1 MKNLLVWI
9 LVYTGLLATSQVFL
23 KWGVGHLGGI
33 KLKSIADVLPLI
45 IKILTDP
52 LIIVGTLM
60 MLATYFVWIFILSW
74 FDLGMAFPLTALTYV
89 FVAILAFVLL
99 GERMTLQNY
108 AGIFLIAGGVFF
120 LLYK

>member
-1 MKNLLVWI
+1 
-9 LVYTGLLATSQVFL
+9 
-23 KWGVGHLGGI
+23 

-89 FVAILAFVLL
+89 FVAVLAFVLL